1 MPEPLSDLGEEFVK
15 DHSWLARSLV
25 RLQEALQQSDLQQ
38 IVQAADD
45 LDRVAGPHMQFEEQ
59 VFYPEVEKVRG
70 REFVGRL
77 FHEHGIGLQ
86 MLKSILQREGTEPL
100 SSRERDHLL
109 RSVELTLE
117 HVYSCG
123 SLLSH
128 LTELEQSRQ
137 TEMLDRLREFRRRE
151 KRWTE
156 LPPPHVDVP
165 SENPGDS

>member
-1 MPEPLSDLGEEFVK
+1 MPEPLSDLGKEFVE
-15 DHSWLARSLV
+15 DHSRLARCLV
-25 RLQEALQQSDLQQ
+25 RLQEALQQNDLQQ

-45 LDRVAGPHMQFEEQ
+45 LDRVAGPHMQFEEE
-59 VFYPEVEKVRG
+59 VLYPEVENVRG

-77 FHEHGIGLQ
+77 FHEHGIGLD
-86 MLKSILQREGTEPL
+86 MVKSILRREGSESL
-100 SSRERDHLL
+100 SSSERKELL
-109 RSVELTLE
+109 HSVELTLE

-137 TEMLDRLREFRRRE
+137 TEMLDCLREFRRSE

-156 LPPPHVDVP
+156 LPPRDVGSDGADDP
-165 SENPGDS
+165 